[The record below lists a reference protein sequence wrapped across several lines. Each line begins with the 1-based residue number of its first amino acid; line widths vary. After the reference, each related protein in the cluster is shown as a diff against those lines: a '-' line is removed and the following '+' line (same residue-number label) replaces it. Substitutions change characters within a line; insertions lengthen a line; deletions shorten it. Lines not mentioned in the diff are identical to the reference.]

1 MNERSAEQGNECPV
15 LISPTLSCLFFPF
28 QHLCRAAALGELLN
42 HCVRELVGHFR
53 MSFIAPFSV
62 VIDRKYAAT
71 NSHINEIN
79 VSGIAILN
87 HFSTE
92 DGLRGHITTQSQP
105 MVASL
110 NCSFMCSPQMQQ

>member
-1 MNERSAEQGNECPV
+1 MSAAERASEASSAEQANECPV

-71 NSHINEIN
+71 NKVISM
-79 VSGIAILN
+79 
-87 HFSTE
+87 
-92 DGLRGHITTQSQP
+92 R
-105 MVASL
+105 
-110 NCSFMCSPQMQQ
+110 